1 MHSST
6 LPERRQECKAGPG
19 QRRRR
24 VEEESVQRICFL
36 MKIQPGRE
44 DEYQRRHDEIWPE
57 LVAELQRAGVR
68 NYTLFRRGTSVIAY
82 AECHPDAATAFG
94 AVGATEVNKRW
105 AQWFTEVLAEHTDEH
120 GNLIE
125 ATEVWHLD

>member
-1 MHSST
+1 
-6 LPERRQECKAGPG
+6 
-19 QRRRR
+19 
-24 VEEESVQRICFL
+24 VQRVCFL
-36 MKIQPGRE
+36 MEVVPGQE
-44 DEYQRRHDEIWPE
+44 AEYERRHAEIWPE
-57 LVAELQRAGVR
+57 LVAVLGDAGVR

-94 AVGATEVNKRW
+94 QVSGTDVNRRW
-105 AQWFTEVLAEHTDEH
+105 AQWFTDVLATHTDAE